1 MFSCMALR
9 TITVLYI
16 VASEIP
22 MLSHTLEASD
32 SCSIS
37 RFTVQRVENCPDSKD
52 KWKEA
57 AARKKCEDYAIF
69 CSEPERL
76 KYHCVI
82 SSFINETLEVCAY
95 TQNIV
100 LGHCTDYS
108 ISGNLIKQN
117 RRTNCKA
124 FESKPCPL
132 FYFSTE
138 AYKYPGCY
146 ELTKRS
152 KKPSSIHLTVLSS
165 IHDTIH
171 TTTNSSGLLLAGKKQ
186 DSDSSTDKVVLVIS
200 CILSSIVFIGLFAM
214 IIFICALKYITASKT
229 KEYMSE
235 INFLWFGYF
244 SNESFESSKWQS

>member
-1 MFSCMALR
+1 MMKRTIANKKMYNCMALR
-9 TITVLYI
+9 TITFLCI
-16 VASEIP
+16 VSSEIL

-37 RFTVQRVENCPDSKD
+37 RYTVQKVENCPESKE

-69 CSEPERL
+69 CNEPKRL

-152 KKPSSIHLTVLSS
+152 KKQTPIHLTVLSS
-165 IHDTIH
+165 IYEPTH
-171 TTTNSSGLLLAGKKQ
+171 TTTNSSGLLLAGKKH
-186 DSDSSTDKVVLVIS
+186 DSDSNTEKVVWVIS
-200 CILSSIVFIGLFAM
+200 CILSSIVFIGLSAM

-229 KEYMSE
+229 KKYMSE
-235 INFLWFGYF
+235 VNFL
-244 SNESFESSKWQS
+244 

>member
-1 MFSCMALR
+1 MIHVRYRDIQYRKLK
-9 TITVLYI
+9 TVL
-16 VASEIP
+16 
-22 MLSHTLEASD
+22 
-32 SCSIS
+32 
-37 RFTVQRVENCPDSKD
+37 K
-52 KWKEA
+52 
-57 AARKKCEDYAIF
+57 ARRNGRRLLQGKKCEDYAIF
-69 CSEPERL
+69 CDEPKRL

-152 KKPSSIHLTVLSS
+152 KKQTPIHLTVLSS
-165 IHDTIH
+165 IYEPTH
-171 TTTNSSGLLLAGKKQ
+171 TTTNSSGLLLAGKK
-186 DSDSSTDKVVLVIS
+186 
-200 CILSSIVFIGLFAM
+200 
-214 IIFICALKYITASKT
+214 
-229 KEYMSE
+229 
-235 INFLWFGYF
+235 
-244 SNESFESSKWQS
+244 